1 MSEISTLISLIETAI
16 KEKTIDKMYNAFLE
30 EALRLGISSYSL
42 NRLIGCIKN
51 KIETPQEGS
60 LAANQIPFIQQ
71 ITPIKLEPEIRY
83 VDRVVEKIVVKK
95 PKRGCIVGLIIAL
108 ALSIFFFVFI
118 ILGMTSELRFQEE
131 TIKSQENQIATI
143 NKKIDKIKSALN
155 DSVIYCSPISWSSTN
170 KKHNSSS
177 YIDYNVNVKKD
188 KAAIAFK
195 KLNVKKGDKLRFDY
209 IISSESL
216 FDELSVYAI
225 NNTDSTKIFVE
236 SGFENGKKLY
246 SFTQGGDVVI
256 RFRYKKD
263 GSVHKGD
270 DVVNISNVS
279 IYTPANVRLQLI
291 KDIIYA
297 KYNKNYE
304 KSF

>member
-16 KEKTIDKMYNAFLE
+16 KEKTIDKAYNAFLE

-51 KIETPQEGS
+51 KIETPHEVS

-71 ITPIKLEPEIRY
+71 ITSIELEPEIRY
-83 VDRVVEKIVVKK
+83 IDRVVEKVVVKK
-95 PKRGCIVGLIIAL
+95 TKRGCIVGLIIAL

-143 NKKIDKIKSALN
+143 NKKFDKIKSALN

-177 YIDYNVNVKKD
+177 YIDYNV
-188 KAAIAFK
+188 
-195 KLNVKKGDKLRFDY
+195 NVKKGDKLRFDY

>member
-16 KEKTIDKMYNAFLE
+16 KEKTIDKAYNAFLE

-51 KIETPQEGS
+51 KIETPHEVS

-71 ITPIKLEPEIRY
+71 ITSIELEPEIRY
-83 VDRVVEKIVVKK
+83 IDRVVEKVVVKK
-95 PKRGCIVGLIIAL
+95 PKRGDIVGLIIAL

-143 NKKIDKIKSALN
+143 NKKFDKIKSALN

-177 YIDYNVNVKKD
+177 YIDYNVNVKK
-188 KAAIAFK
+188 
-195 KLNVKKGDKLRFDY
+195 GDKLRFDY
-209 IISSESL
+209 IISSESS
-216 FDELSVYAI
+216 FDKLSVYAI

-279 IYTPANVRLQLI
+279 IYTPANVRLELI
-291 KDIIYA
+291 KEIVST
-297 KYNKNYE
+297 KK
-304 KSF
+304 

>member
-177 YIDYNVNVKKD
+177 YIDYNVNVKK
-188 KAAIAFK
+188 
-195 KLNVKKGDKLRFDY
+195 GDKLRFDY

>member
-16 KEKTIDKMYNAFLE
+16 KEKTIDKAYNAFLE

-51 KIETPQEGS
+51 KIETPHEVS

-71 ITPIKLEPEIRY
+71 ITSIELEPEIRY
-83 VDRVVEKIVVKK
+83 VDRVVEKVVVKK

-143 NKKIDKIKSALN
+143 NKKFDKIKSALN

-177 YIDYNVNVKKD
+177 YIDYNVNVKK
-188 KAAIAFK
+188 
-195 KLNVKKGDKLRFDY
+195 GDKLQFDY

>member
-1 MSEISTLISLIETAI
+1 MSKISTLISLIETAI
-16 KEKTIDKMYNAFLE
+16 KEKTIDKAYNAFLE

-51 KIETPQEGS
+51 KIETPHEVS

-71 ITPIKLEPEIRY
+71 ITSIELEPEIRY
-83 VDRVVEKIVVKK
+83 IDRVVEKVVVKK
-95 PKRGCIVGLIIAL
+95 PKRGDIVGLIIAL

-143 NKKIDKIKSALN
+143 NKKFDKIKSALN

-177 YIDYNVNVKKD
+177 YIDYNVNVKK
-188 KAAIAFK
+188 
-195 KLNVKKGDKLRFDY
+195 GDKLRFDY
-209 IISSESL
+209 IISSESS
-216 FDELSVYAI
+216 FDKLSVYAI

-279 IYTPANVRLQLI
+279 IYTPANVRLELI
-291 KDIIYA
+291 KEIVST
-297 KYNKNYE
+297 KK
-304 KSF
+304 

>member
-16 KEKTIDKMYNAFLE
+16 KEKTIDKTYNAFLE

-51 KIETPQEGS
+51 KIETPHEVS

-71 ITPIKLEPEIRY
+71 ITSIELEPEIRY
-83 VDRVVEKIVVKK
+83 VDRVVEKVVVKK

-118 ILGMTSELRFQEE
+118 ILGMTSELRFQEK

-143 NKKIDKIKSALN
+143 NKKFDKIKSALN

-177 YIDYNVNVKKD
+177 YIDYNVNVKK
-188 KAAIAFK
+188 
-195 KLNVKKGDKLRFDY
+195 GDKLQFDY

-297 KYNKNYE
+297 KYNKNDE

>member
-51 KIETPQEGS
+51 KIETPHEVS
-60 LAANQIPFIQQ
+60 LAANQIPFTQQ

-143 NKKIDKIKSALN
+143 NKKFDKIKSALN

-177 YIDYNVNVKKD
+177 YIDYNV
-188 KAAIAFK
+188 
-195 KLNVKKGDKLRFDY
+195 NVKKGDKLRFDY

-279 IYTPANVRLQLI
+279 IYTPANVQLQLI

-297 KYNKNYE
+297 KYNKNFE

>member
-1 MSEISTLISLIETAI
+1 MSKISTLISLIETAI
-16 KEKTIDKMYNAFLE
+16 KEKTIDKAYNAFLE

-51 KIETPQEGS
+51 KIETPHEVS

-71 ITPIKLEPEIRY
+71 ITSIELEPEIRY
-83 VDRVVEKIVVKK
+83 IDRVVEKVVVKK
-95 PKRGCIVGLIIAL
+95 PKRGDIVGLIIAL

-143 NKKIDKIKSALN
+143 NKKFDKIKSALN

-177 YIDYNVNVKKD
+177 YIDYNVNVKK
-188 KAAIAFK
+188 
-195 KLNVKKGDKLRFDY
+195 GDKLRFDY
-209 IISSESL
+209 KISSESS

-236 SGFENGKKLY
+236 SGFDNGKKLY